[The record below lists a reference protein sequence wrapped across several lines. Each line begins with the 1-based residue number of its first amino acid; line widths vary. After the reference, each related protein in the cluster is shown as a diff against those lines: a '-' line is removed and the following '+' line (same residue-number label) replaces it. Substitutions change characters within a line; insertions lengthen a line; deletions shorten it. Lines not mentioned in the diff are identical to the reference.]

1 MTFAEEMLN
10 KKLEQ
15 GTIADLKEFRAAL
28 RNVTT
33 LDAEVFNVID
43 GNSFLELIKL
53 SSDISKIIRKKKME
67 EPF

>member
-1 MTFAEEMLN
+1 MTFANEMIV
-10 KKLEQ
+10 KKLDAA
-15 GTIADLKEFRAAL
+15 TVKDLKEFRAAL